1 MNDAP
6 SRGFSKDVGARTS
19 LRMIGFQAVPNVLK
33 KKDVLLM
40 GSAKPRY
47 LVMWGPDREMESNG
61 TGKGYNHLKALA
73 MMLEQQGTECF
84 LLKEEEMA
92 YNNRLY
98 EAETG
103 QNRFN
108 SLVKIFHIPVHIRS
122 PELYCQKCSVISSS
136 SHILHSGAGPAID
149 ADRQCVFRMNTAPT
163 LQFENDVGARTT
175 VRVLAHA
182 SVSSLF
188 KSQKS
193 LLGHPNATK
202 YLIAWGPH
210 QFMKEG
216 GLSYRRLKGLAKHY
230 PKVDFYVASH
240 DEMEYA
246 DLLFEKET
254 GRSRA
259 KSGSWLTTGW
269 FTMILARS
277 VCSEIHVYGMVGEN
291 YCKKEQG
298 RKHPYHYYNLHS
310 QDECEYYRFMER
322 SFNGGHRFMTEKA
335 IFASW
340 AKLSPKIYF
349 HQPEWD

>member
-1 MNDAP
+1 MPRAGFLEKTSVQDEPPNDRIS
-6 SRGFSKDVGARTS
+6 SRAKCLEEQGRPPDGFRETQVPGDV
-19 LRMIGFQAVPNVLK
+19 
-33 KKDVLLM
+33 
-40 GSAKPRY
+40 
-47 LVMWGPDREMESNG
+47 GPDREMASNG
-61 TGKGYNHLKALA
+61 TVKGYNHLKALA

-84 LLKEEEMA
+84 LLKAEEMA

-103 QNRFN
+103 QN
-108 SLVKIFHIPVHIRS
+108 
-122 PELYCQKCSVISSS
+122 SS

-182 SVSSLF
+182 SVSPLF

-216 GLSYRRLKGLAKHY
+216 GLSYRRLKGLAKNY

-310 QDECEYYRFMER
+310 QDECEYYRLMER